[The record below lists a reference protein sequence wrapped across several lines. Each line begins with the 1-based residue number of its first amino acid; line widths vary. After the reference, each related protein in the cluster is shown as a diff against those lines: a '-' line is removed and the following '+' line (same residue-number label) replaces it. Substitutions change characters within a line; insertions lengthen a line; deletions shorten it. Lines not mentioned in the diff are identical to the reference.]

1 MLLRIAEKYSVT
13 GGRADDGGAEMNS
26 NRAGLHISES
36 VWTHEHAA
44 SPRSTPQPLES
55 LATTLSRYQPDEE
68 IYPQQRPVE
77 YWYQIV
83 SGSARRYSLRAD
95 GRRQIVDLLLPGDFF
110 GFGFRGAHVFTAD
123 AISADTLVRR
133 YRVAQIETLATSDAG
148 AARGQFEIIFGA
160 MSRMHSLL
168 MILGRT
174 TAEQKVGAFLLYLHG
189 RSGSRPANRVTLSV
203 SRYDVADYL
212 ALSVETVSR
221 SLTGLKER
229 GLIALSGPR
238 EIGILDRD
246 ALADER
252 EAGEVTASP
261 RLVERCVSSAIKDLS
276 RTVSVQVRVP
286 PFAFGNVLSDM
297 RQWLDS
303 QCCDPSRFTC
313 VREGSGTVVVRV
325 EFTKENEAVAK
336 AFDEQFAASDA
347 KAVA

>member
-1 MLLRIAEKYSVT
+1 
-13 GGRADDGGAEMNS
+13 
-26 NRAGLHISES
+26 
-36 VWTHEHAA
+36 
-44 SPRSTPQPLES
+44 
-55 LATTLSRYQPDEE
+55 
-68 IYPQQRPVE
+68 
-77 YWYQIV
+77 
-83 SGSARRYSLRAD
+83 
-95 GRRQIVDLLLPGDFF
+95 
-110 GFGFRGAHVFTAD
+110 
-123 AISADTLVRR
+123 
-133 YRVAQIETLATSDAG
+133 
-148 AARGQFEIIFGA
+148 
-160 MSRMHSLL
+160 

-189 RSGSRPANRVTLSV
+189 RSGSRPANRVTLPV

-261 RLVERCVSSAIKDLS
+261 RPAELCVSSAIKDLS

-297 RQWLDS
+297 RQWLDG
-303 QCCDPSRFTC
+303 QRCDPSRFTC